1 MSQITK
7 KSGKGNNHGVVSE
20 VSAYMTVMPGHEEE
34 ARAACSPVRRDA
46 EEIRLEGHCEDRS
59 ARRAVGEFR

>member
-34 ARAACSPVRRDA
+34 ARQS
-46 EEIRLEGHCEDRS
+46 G
-59 ARRAVGEFR
+59 